1 MGTVGLRIRTVV
13 GGLALLVLTA
23 GCGFP
28 PALFTG
34 GERPAPLPTLPP
46 PRRTPLPGTT
56 PTPAQVALPPSPTP
70 TPLMFQG
77 WQRAHVLRVWDGQ
90 SFLIENG
97 MTVRLLG
104 IDAPGAGV
112 LNRRLAPGGRE
123 AALRAQELLEGKEV
137 ELEQDVTEVDANGQL
152 PRYVY
157 VDGVMVNREL
167 LAAGLARLAIQAPD
181 TRHQDVLRAAEQE
194 AREARR
200 GLWSAPLPTPTRP
213 PARQAPVQPAPPRPA
228 PAPTA
233 PRFDNQQPPVPRPP
247 AAAPTAPA
255 PTRAPAPPVATP
267 TRAPGAGVAIPSF
280 GTVQPA
286 R

>member
-1 MGTVGLRIRTVV
+1 VGTVGLRIWAAL
-13 GGLALLVLTA
+13 GGLGLLTLA
-23 GCGFP
+23 AACGFP
-28 PALFTG
+28 PALLPG

-46 PRRTPLPGTT
+46 PRRTPLPGITAT
-56 PTPAQVALPPSPTP
+56 PVAIALPPSPTP
-70 TPLMFQG
+70 TPPVFIG
-77 WQRAHVLRVWDGQ
+77 HQRARVLRVWDGQ
-90 SFLIENG
+90 SFLIEG
-97 MTVRLLG
+97 GLTVRLLG
-104 IDAPGAGV
+104 LEAPGAGV
-112 LNRRLAPGGRE
+112 LGRPLAPGGRE

-137 ELEQDVTEVDANGQL
+137 DLEQDSTYVDGNGQL

-167 LAAGLARLAIQAPD
+167 LAAGLARLAVQPPD
-181 TRHQDVLRAAEQE
+181 TRYQELLREAERE

-200 GLWSAPLPTPTRP
+200 GLWAGPLPTPTRP
-213 PARQAPVQPAPPRPA
+213 RAPAPAPARPAAPTVPPTAIPRFDSQQAPVTRPSAPPGLSAPTPA

-233 PRFDNQQPPVPRPP
+233 PV
-247 AAAPTAPA
+247 
-255 PTRAPAPPVATP
+255 P